1 MIVCNYVNFI
11 GLLCVTFERR
21 PCGRTRRTFLI
32 TKISYAAERRTL
44 IKEIFLYLKSVKL
57 EERHA
62 PPWSLS
68 PPRLRSCRRSPL
80 PAAFLRPP
88 ARFGVFMRPQA
99 SRVRLP
105 FLSSHFF
112 APALSSFLSQT
123 TGTRPSSHGPSSW
136 CETPPCPSF
145 SNARLCH
152 GFIAC
157 LLNVSALVKISIPS
171 HFCRVLCLTGLTRVL
186 TLYFVCA
193 PKIF

>member
-68 PPRLRSCRRSPL
+68 AASPL
-80 PAAFLRPP
+80 MPSFTSPSCFSPSSCALWRFLASTGFARAPSLSLFAFLRS
-88 ARFGVFMRPQA
+88 RPQSLSFPDDWPQLLVPWHLVVARNA
-99 SRVRLP
+99 SMP
-105 FLSSHFF
+105 IFL
-112 APALSSFLSQT
+112 A
-123 TGTRPSSHGPSSW
+123 
-136 CETPPCPSF
+136 
-145 SNARLCH
+145 
-152 GFIAC
+152 
-157 LLNVSALVKISIPS
+157 
-171 HFCRVLCLTGLTRVL
+171 TRVFAMFHRL
-186 TLYFVCA
+186 SVERFCSCQNFNSFPLFVECCA
-193 PKIF
+193 SPG

>member
-1 MIVCNYVNFI
+1 MNFI

-57 EERHA
+57 EEHYA
-62 PPWSLS
+62 LPWSLS

-80 PAAFLRPP
+80 PTAFLRPP
-88 ARFGVFMRPQA
+88 ARFGVLMRPQA
-99 SRVRLP
+99 SRVSLP
-105 FLSSHFF
+105 FLF
-112 APALSSFLSQT
+112 AFLRSRPQFLSFPDDWPQPLVPWP
-123 TGTRPSSHGPSSW
+123 PSW
-136 CETPPCPSF
+136 RETPPCRSF
-145 SNARLCH
+145 SHAPLCH

-157 LLNVSALVKISIPS
+157 LLCVSALVKISIPS
-171 HFCRVLCLTGLTRVL
+171 HFCRVLCLTRLTRVL
-186 TLYFVCA
+186 ALYFVCA

>member
-57 EERHA
+57 EEHHA
-62 PPWSLS
+62 LPWSLS
-68 PPRLRSCRRSPL
+68 AASPL
-80 PAAFLRPP
+80 MPSFTSPSCFSPSSCELWRFLASAGFAREPSLSLFAFLRS
-88 ARFGVFMRPQA
+88 RPQ
-99 SRVRLP
+99 S
-105 FLSSHFF
+105 LSF
-112 APALSSFLSQT
+112 PDDWPQPLVPW
-123 TGTRPSSHGPSSW
+123 PSPW
-136 CETPPCPSF
+136 RETPPCRSF
-145 SNARLCH
+145 SHAPLCH

-157 LLNVSALVKISIPS
+157 LLCVSALVKISIPS
-171 HFCRVLCLTGLTRVL
+171 TFCRVLCLTGLTRVL
-186 TLYFVCA
+186 ALYFVCA

>member
-68 PPRLRSCRRSPL
+68 AASPL
-80 PAAFLRPP
+80 MPSFTSPSCFSPSSCALWRFLASTGFAREPSLSLFAFLRS
-88 ARFGVFMRPQA
+88 RPQFLFFP
-99 SRVRLP
+99 RRLDP
-105 FLSSHFF
+105 
-112 APALSSFLSQT
+112 AP
-123 TGTRPSSHGPSSW
+123 RPM
-136 CETPPCPSF
+136 
-145 SNARLCH
+145 
-152 GFIAC
+152 
-157 LLNVSALVKISIPS
+157 ALVVARNASMLIFEPRTSLPWFHRLS
-171 HFCRVLCLTGLTRVL
+171 VVRFCSCQNFNSFPL
-186 TLYFVCA
+186 FVECCA
-193 PKIF
+193 SVG

>member
-44 IKEIFLYLKSVKL
+44 IKEILLYLKSVKL

-80 PAAFLRPP
+80 PAAFLRPS
-88 ARFGVFMRPQA
+88 ARFGVFLASAGFAREPSLSLFAFLRSRPQ
-99 SRVRLP
+99 SI
-105 FLSSHFF
+105 
-112 APALSSFLSQT
+112 SFPDDWPQSLVPW
-123 TGTRPSSHGPSSW
+123 PSPW
-136 CETPPCPSF
+136 RETPPCPSF
-145 SNARLCH
+145 SHARLCH

-157 LLNVSALVKISIPS
+157 LLSVSALVKISIPS
-171 HFCRVLCLTGLTRVL
+171 HFL
-186 TLYFVCA
+186 
-193 PKIF
+193 

>member
-80 PAAFLRPP
+80 SAAFLRPP
-88 ARFGVFMRPQA
+88 ARFGVFLRPQA
-99 SRVRLP
+99 SHVSLP
-105 FLSSHFF
+105 FLSSRFF
-112 APALSSFLSQT
+112 APALSPFLSQT
-123 TGTRPSSHGPSSW
+123 TGSQPLVPWPSPW
-136 CETPPCPSF
+136 CEAPPCPSF
-145 SNARLCH
+145 SHVPLCH

-157 LLNVSALVKISIPS
+157 LLSVSALVKISIPS
-171 HFCRVLCLTGLTRVL
+171 HFL
-186 TLYFVCA
+186 
-193 PKIF
+193 